1 MRNKEFIINDNKS
14 LKEKR
19 YINCDT
25 ADLIFIFAV
34 ICIGQLIVALIIG
47 LSFWLVDNS

>member
-1 MRNKEFIINDNKS
+1 MELKINDKQS

-19 YINCDT
+19 HIDFDI
-25 ADLIFIFAV
+25 ADWVFIFAV

-47 LSFWLVDNS
+47 LSFWLVVNS